1 MKRILALTTLLSL
14 AASVACAQTVLV
26 TSTQLTDS
34 AGNPYTGAVYFQ
46 PTLSNG
52 QPTAYRK
59 GGGYP
64 GMYLDAYHPT
74 DLAVSSFSAGTF

>member
-1 MKRILALTTLLSL
+1 MLFLPNAALPPKHSTTGIARGR
-14 AASVACAQTVLV
+14 AASGHWLRSKTIPL
-26 TSTQLTDS
+26 
-34 AGNPYTGAVYFQ
+34 NPR
-46 PTLSNG
+46 SNA